1 MYLISHRGNNNH
13 DYKENTKEALITS
26 YNTPYIDGIELD
38 IRLTK
43 DNIIVLS
50 HDNITNGKI
59 INKTNY
65 KKIKHLDKLED
76 ILKQLSDKKK
86 IIIDIKVENIKLIDT
101 LYDTIKNYNYK
112 FYICSFNY
120 KIINMF
126 KTKYKKYKT
135 GLIIGYM
142 LNLDKIYNNLDF
154 NSLEYNLIKRIN
166 KNKEIFIWTVND
178 KKILNKIKKIEN
190 INIITDKP
198 YLLK

>member
-26 YNTPYIDGIELD
+26 YNAPYIDGIELD

-43 DNIIVLS
+43 DNVIVLS

-59 INKTNY
+59 INKTKY

-86 IIIDIKVENIKLIDT
+86 IIIDIKEENKKIIDT

-112 FYICSFNY
+112 FYICSF
-120 KIINMF
+120 K
-126 KTKYKKYKT
+126 
-135 GLIIGYM
+135 
-142 LNLDKIYNNLDF
+142 
-154 NSLEYNLIKRIN
+154 NS
-166 KNKEIFIWTVND
+166 
-178 KKILNKIKKIEN
+178 
-190 INIITDKP
+190 
-198 YLLK
+198 